1 MRQTDVSI
9 DNLTIIAFDAGT
21 LSAYL
26 RFSPYA
32 RMVGSRSFIFS
43 KAFKCEDGTFIEV
56 GGENGKVRIEFNP
69 NKANMDEVKAV
80 LERLKYP
87 YLTRMDIAV
96 DYFNYDDFS
105 SIEWS
110 PKRSRKRC
118 RYEDGSGRLETLYIG
133 SNSSH
138 KQHRIYN
145 KMLEKKEKEEAED
158 LRAETSYWRVE
169 VQKRFKESENII
181 DYEEY
186 FQDNY
191 FDITPHRK
199 EIDLSHIESVKDRV
213 MIRGF
218 LSAPEELKEVNKN
231 TKTKYN
237 KLIKEVKVKNEL
249 LKGETPEELYRKE
262 KSRLARQLIS
272 ILDNCQNPTQG
283 FTAL

>member
-1 MRQTDVSI
+1 MKQTDVSI

-69 NKANMDEVKAV
+69 NKANMEEVKAV

-87 YLTRMDIAV
+87 YLTRIDIAV

-110 PKRSRKRC
+110 PKRNRKRC
-118 RYEDGSGRLETLYIG
+118 RYENGSGTLETLYIG

-145 KMLEKKEKEEAED
+145 KMLEKKEKDEAED
-158 LRAETSYWRVE
+158 LRAETSHWRVE

-186 FQDNY
+186 LQDNY
-191 FDITPHRK
+191 FDITPYRK
-199 EIDLSHIESVKDRV
+199 DVDLSYIDNVKERL
-213 MIRGF
+213 MLRG
-218 LSAPEELKEVNKN
+218 LLHSPEELKALSK
-231 TKTKYN
+231 KTRLKYN
-237 KLIKEVKVKNEL
+237 KMIKEAKKENAVFE
-249 LKGETPEELYRKE
+249 GETPEDLYRQE